1 MLFGSSD
8 GPPHGGGGGLQ
19 GVGDYKGG
27 MNLE

>member
-8 GPPHGGGGGLQ
+8 GPPHGGGGLQ